1 MGSGI
6 RVESMNAAVD
16 VPRAVSDDEA
26 LEVEIETARRAMTG
40 CYARKEMKDARVF
53 AAIMKRLIEQRSAAQ
68 VARMARERGLAS

>member
-1 MGSGI
+1 
-6 RVESMNAAVD
+6 MNAAVD